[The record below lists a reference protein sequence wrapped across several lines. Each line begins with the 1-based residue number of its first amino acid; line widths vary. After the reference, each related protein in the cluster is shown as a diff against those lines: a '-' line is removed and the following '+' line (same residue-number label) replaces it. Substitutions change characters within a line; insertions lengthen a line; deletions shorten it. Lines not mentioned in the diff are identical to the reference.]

1 MFHIENDECSVIRLT
16 DFQVQRAEK
25 QLEKDTW
32 EQETNAFGL
41 PRINSTQ
48 QSQRAGTSLGLIDD
62 VPASRAERSL
72 HTAIGGPISTAS
84 LQQFPPLLPSAAATT
99 PDPVILGNQPI
110 KARATAN
117 DLIDFDQAAV
127 DMTQLHISQA
137 SLTQNPAS
145 ANYQPT
151 QDTTNAT
158 NKVEGWLD
166 SIGTSTKPPQEDYS
180 RVASIYDQK
189 ATIPVVDENAPPASN
204 GTNPTL
210 NAKHAHITTQQA
222 TSVISRSTVL
232 DVERYWDALQ
242 QQYVCPGNRCN
253 RQFNQA
259 QHFRD
264 HLLSAAHVGGIVVC
278 PSCLKRFRTTA
289 AWVAHTESASKKC
302 DIRNSVNFNM
312 VMREITG
319 GVLGTYGFLD
329 DGTVNYVAPK
339 IQDW

>member
-1 MFHIENDECSVIRLT
+1 MFHIEKDECSVIRLT

-25 QLEKDTW
+25 QLEKEAW
-32 EQETNAFGL
+32 EQESNVLGL
-41 PRINSTQ
+41 PHINPHQ
-48 QSQRAGTSLGLIDD
+48 QLERMDTSLGLIDD
-62 VPASRAERSL
+62 VPASRTERSL

-84 LQQFPPLLPSAAATT
+84 LQQFPPLLPSAATTT
-99 PDPVILGNQPI
+99 PDPLIIDNQLI
-110 KARATAN
+110 SANATTN
-117 DLIDFDQAAV
+117 NLIDFEEATV
-127 DMTQLHISQA
+127 NMTRLRISKFD
-137 SLTQNPAS
+137 LTQNPAS
-145 ANYQPT
+145 AFHQPT

-158 NKVEGWLD
+158 HKVKGWLD

-189 ATIPVVDENAPPASN
+189 ATPPVVDEDIPPASN
-204 GTNPTL
+204 VANPAP
-210 NAKHAHITTQQA
+210 NAKHDHITTQQA
-222 TSVISRSTVL
+222 KSVISTSTVL
-232 DVERYWDALQ
+232 DVERYWDAMQ

-253 RQFNQA
+253 RQFNEA
-259 QHFRD
+259 QRFRD
-264 HLLSAAHVGGIVVC
+264 HMLSPAHVGGVVVC

-319 GVLGTYGFLD
+319 GVLGTYGFMD

>member
-1 MFHIENDECSVIRLT
+1 MNAPSSDLQISKFKELKSNSRRTHGSKRQTPLVYPESIRLSNPRG
-16 DFQVQRAEK
+16 RAHPLDSSTTYLHQEQK
-25 QLEKDTW
+25 DPYIQLLV
-32 EQETNAFGL
+32 G
-41 PRINSTQ
+41 
-48 QSQRAGTSLGLIDD
+48 
-62 VPASRAERSL
+62 
-72 HTAIGGPISTAS
+72 S